1 MSNKFNNL
9 LPPSIRNRTV
19 TAVLG
24 PTNTGK
30 THLAIEKMVGH
41 ETGMI
46 GLPLRLL
53 AREVY
58 MRVADQVGNE
68 AVALITGEEKIVPDD
83 PRYWISTVEAMPV
96 DIETDFVA
104 IDEVQLASDF
114 ERGHKFTHRIL
125 NIRGSHETLLLGAA
139 TIRPLLEQLL
149 PGINVVTRPRMS
161 VLRYA
166 GVKKI
171 TRLPPRSAAVAFSAD
186 EVYAIAELVRRQRG
200 GAAVV
205 LGSLSP
211 RTRNAQVELF
221 QSGDVDILVATDAIG
236 MGLNLDLDHIAFAG
250 TSKFDGY
257 QYRHLTPAEMGQIAG
272 RAGRHLADG
281 TFGVTGRAE
290 PLNDKLVQLLESHQF
305 EPLKVIQWRNSNLD
319 FSSLNTLQGSL
330 EKLPTEA
337 GLTRVPATQDLLS
350 LETAIRD
357 EEIKKLA
364 NSEETVKLLWEVC
377 QIPDYRKIAP
387 ANHAELVSTIFT
399 RLVTEG
405 EIPED
410 WFANQVSYANRIEG
424 DIDTLANRIA
434 HIRTWTYV
442 ANHGN
447 WLQKKQYW
455 QDETRTIENRLSD
468 ALHEQLIQRFVDRR
482 TSVLMKRLR
491 ENNMKDAEI
500 TSTGD
505 VLVEG
510 QHIGQLH
517 GFRFVP
523 DATAEGKEVKA
534 VRAAASKA
542 LSNEI
547 KNRANKVE
555 KAKNEEFIIGT
566 DGTIRWLGEPIA
578 KLIEGESLINPNLH
592 LIADEQLSGTD
603 RDKVQKRLDDWKNYE
618 FGTHLKQLYDLN
630 TGQELEGL
638 ARGLAYQLVENLG
651 NIERRKILKQVKEL
665 DQELRGTLRR
675 LGVRFGAYYIYIPA
689 LLKPKPSQL
698 LTMLW
703 ILKNA
708 DFSMSGVT
716 EIEHLAKSGRTSIE
730 VDPKIDTTIY
740 NINGYRVCGKLAVR
754 IDILERL
761 ADIIRNLMS
770 WKPENS
776 DVEQPNG
783 VIKGGGGFTVNVEM
797 TSLLGCS
804 GETFATVLK
813 SLGYRRETQQ
823 ISDSKT
829 GSHANSCE
837 NNKLDSTKA
846 DSGDKI
852 EVNTCA
858 SPQKK
863 SESETQPEASVSND
877 PIENS
882 DKKSLKADSES
893 NSSKKATN
901 GADISQDSDSE
912 LSPQTIEIWRPIR
925 NNQKRRTNFKPKN
938 QQNTDG
944 SKAFDPNKKKT
955 TKKNLSK
962 PNSKPSSKQRQSPG
976 KFAGKK
982 LQPQKPKPKVADPNS
997 PFAALADLKKQLE
1010 NSKEKT

>member
-1 MSNKFNNL
+1 MPNKFNNI
-9 LPPSIRNRTV
+9 LPPSIRKRTV

-30 THLAIEKMVGH
+30 THLAIEKMVKH

-58 MRVADQVGNE
+58 TRVVNKVGKE
-68 AVALITGEEKIVPDD
+68 SVALVTGEEKIIPDD
-83 PRYWISTVEAMPV
+83 PRYWVSTVEAMPV

-104 IDEVQLASDF
+104 IDEVQLASDL

-125 NIRGSHETLLLGAA
+125 NIRGTQETLLLGAA

-221 QSGDVDILVATDAIG
+221 QSGDVEILVATDAIG

-250 TSKFDGY
+250 TSKFDGF

-305 EPLKVIQWRNSNLD
+305 EPLKVIQWRNSKLD
-319 FSSLNTLQGSL
+319 FSNLNNLLRSL
-330 EKLPTEA
+330 EMIPTEK
-337 GLTRVPATQDLLS
+337 GLTRVPATNDFQS
-350 LETAIRD
+350 LETASKD
-357 EEIKKLA
+357 VEISKLA
-364 NSEETVKLLWEVC
+364 NNEEMVKLLWEVC
-377 QIPDYRKIAP
+377 QIPDYRKISP
-387 ANHAELVSTIFT
+387 ANHTELVCTIFS
-399 RLVTEG
+399 RLATEG

-410 WFANQVSYANRIEG
+410 WFANQVSFANRTEG

-447 WLQKKQYW
+447 WLREKQHW
-455 QDETRTIENRLSD
+455 QDETRAIENRLSD
-468 ALHEQLIQRFVDRR
+468 SLHDQLIQRFVDRR

-491 ENNMKDAEI
+491 ENTMKDAEV
-500 TSTGD
+500 TSEGD

-523 DATAEGKEVKA
+523 DATAEGKEIKA

-542 LSNEI
+542 LASEI
-547 KNRANKVE
+547 KNRAEKVV
-555 KAKNEEFIIGT
+555 KAKNDEFMLGS
-566 DGTIRWLGEPIA
+566 DGAIRWLGEPIA
-578 KLIEGESLINPNLH
+578 KLIAGESLYQPSFY
-592 LIADEQLSGTD
+592 LIADEQLTGNELEQ
-603 RDKVQKRLDDWKNYE
+603 VQNRVEKWKNNE
-618 FGTHLKQLYDLN
+618 FGTHLKQLYDLH
-630 TGQELEGL
+630 TGRELEGL

-651 NIERRKILKQVKEL
+651 NIERRKIAKQVKEL
-665 DQELRGTLRR
+665 DQEMRATLRQH
-675 LGVRFGAYYIYIPA
+675 GVRFGAYYIYIPA
-689 LLKPKPSQL
+689 LLKPKPCQL
-698 LTMLW
+698 ITLLW
-703 ILKNA
+703 VLKYG
-708 DFSMSGVT
+708 DFSMPGVS
-716 EIEHLAKSGRTSIE
+716 EIEVLAKSGRTSMD
-730 VDPKIDTTIY
+730 VDPKINTVMY

-761 ADIIRNLMS
+761 ADIIRVLLS
-770 WKPENS
+770 WKGKSTDSERPIGAI
-776 DVEQPNG
+776 D
-783 VIKGGGGFTVNVEM
+783 GGGGFSVNTEM
-797 TSLLGCS
+797 TSLLGCA
-804 GETFATVLK
+804 GEAFATVLK
-813 SLGYRRETQQ
+813 SIGYRREILE
-823 ISDSKT
+823 ISDPNSTEKELKEATSNPAGTKEKDEKQPKDESSKVT
-829 GSHANSCE
+829 AAKTDDE
-837 NNKLDSTKA
+837 KTEDSSNA
-846 DSGDKI
+846 DSSKANNDQ
-852 EVNTCA
+852 A
-858 SPQKK
+858 
-863 SESETQPEASVSND
+863 ETT
-877 PIENS
+877 ENS
-882 DKKSLKADSES
+882 P
-893 NSSKKATN
+893 NTM
-901 GADISQDSDSE
+901 
-912 LSPQTIEIWRPIR
+912 EIWRPIR
-925 NNQKRRTNFKPKN
+925 NKQIRQT
-938 QQNTDG
+938 G
-944 SKAFDPNKKKT
+944 
-955 TKKNLSK
+955 SK
-962 PNSKPSSKQRQSPG
+962 PNRQQNIANKVNTSQNNGDSTKKKFPKSNSQSPSKS
-976 KFAGKK
+976 KFTSTKSLNNKSLPNRA
-982 LQPQKPKPKVADPNS
+982 KPKTIDPDS
-997 PFAALADLKKQLE
+997 PFAALAELKKQLE
-1010 NSKEKT
+1010 NPKGKS

>member
-1 MSNKFNNL
+1 M
-9 LPPSIRNRTV
+9 
-19 TAVLG
+19 
-24 PTNTGK
+24 
-30 THLAIEKMVGH
+30 
-41 ETGMI
+41 
-46 GLPLRLL
+46 
-53 AREVY
+53 
-58 MRVADQVGNE
+58 
-68 AVALITGEEKIVPDD
+68 
-83 PRYWISTVEAMPV
+83 
-96 DIETDFVA
+96 
-104 IDEVQLASDF
+104 QLASDF

-125 NIRGSHETLLLGAA
+125 NVRGTHETLLLGAA

-166 GVKKI
+166 GAKKI
-171 TRLPPRSAAVAFSAD
+171 SRLPPRSAAVAFSAD
-186 EVYAIAELVRRQRG
+186 EVYAIAELIRRQRG

-319 FSSLNTLQGSL
+319 FSNLTTLQRSL
-330 EKLPTEA
+330 EMLPTES
-337 GLTRVPATQDLLS
+337 GLTRIPATQDLLS
-350 LETAIRD
+350 LETAVRD
-357 EEIKKLA
+357 EEISKLA
-364 NSEETVKLLWEVC
+364 KSKENVKLLWDVC

-387 ANHAELVSTIFT
+387 ASHAELVNTIFS

-410 WFANQVSYANRIEG
+410 WFANQVSYADRIEG

-447 WLQKKQYW
+447 WLRKKQYW

-491 ENNMKDAEI
+491 ENTMSDAEI
-500 TSTGD
+500 TATGD

-517 GFRFVP
+517 GFRFNP
-523 DATAEGKEVKA
+523 DTTAEGKEVKA
-534 VRAAASKA
+534 VQAAASKA
-542 LSNEI
+542 LANEI
-547 KNRANKVE
+547 KNRANKVA
-555 KAKNEEFIIGT
+555 KARDDEFIIGT

-578 KLIEGESLINPNLH
+578 KLIEGESLINPNLS
-592 LIADEQLSGTD
+592 LISDEQLSGTD
-603 RDKVQKRLDDWKNYE
+603 LDKVQNRLVDWKNFE
-618 FGTHLKQLYDLN
+618 FGTQLKQLYELN
-630 TGQELEGL
+630 SGQDLEGL

-651 NIERRKILKQVKEL
+651 NIEKRKIRQQVKEL
-665 DQELRGTLRR
+665 DQEMRGKLRR
-675 LGVRFGAYYIYIPA
+675 HGVRFGAYYIYLPA

-703 ILKNA
+703 VLKNA
-708 DFSMSGVT
+708 DFSIPGVA

-730 VDPKIDTTIY
+730 VDKKINSAIY
-740 NINGYRVCGKLAVR
+740 NINGYRVCGRLAVR

-761 ADIIRNLMS
+761 ADIIRSLMTWNAES
-770 WKPENS
+770 SES
-776 DVEQPNG
+776 EQPEG
-783 VIKGGGGFTVNVEM
+783 AIEGGGGFIVNVEM
-797 TSLLGCS
+797 TSLLGCT
-804 GETFATVLK
+804 GETFASVLK
-813 SLGYRRETQQ
+813 SLGYRPEIQQ
-823 ISDSKT
+823 IS
-829 GSHANSCE
+829 
-837 NNKLDSTKA
+837 
-846 DSGDKI
+846 
-852 EVNTCA
+852 
-858 SPQKK
+858 
-863 SESETQPEASVSND
+863 
-877 PIENS
+877 NS
-882 DKKSLKADSES
+882 DQNSQTKTARTKEKVNVETCLKSQNVAEKPTSSTSKD
-893 NSSKKATN
+893 NSN
-901 GADISQDSDSE
+901 GADKGPDSNSE
-912 LSPQTIEIWRPIR
+912 LLTQTIEIWKPNRFHYKKQPDSQPTDKQNLNGSKVVGSNKNVASKKIKSKSAPKRKSPPPKYTEKKFQPR
-925 NNQKRRTNFKPKN
+925 NPKPKN
-938 QQNTDG
+938 YRPQFTICCIG
-944 SKAFDPNKKKT
+944 GFKKA
-955 TKKNLSK
+955 
-962 PNSKPSSKQRQSPG
+962 
-976 KFAGKK
+976 A
-982 LQPQKPKPKVADPNS
+982 
-997 PFAALADLKKQLE
+997 
-1010 NSKEKT
+1010 